1 MIFQRLA
8 ATVIAA
14 ENTVHSGNQFSRPEG
29 LGNIIIGTKVKP
41 GNHTIFIIRCRQK
54 NDRNIRVC
62 LDGTAQRKAASIDGS
77 GFSLCCAIKANSDIP
92 VIFLTA
98 SDDEYSVVA
107 GLDLGA
113 DDYIPKPFR
122 PRELISRMNSVLRRY
137 HRGSQPLEYHELKA
151 DTVRGLVYKNNVELT
166 LSALE
171 YRLLLLFLS
180 NQGIVLTRSRLL
192 DELWD
197 MAGEFVNDNTLTVY
211 IKRLREKIEADP
223 AHPEYIKTI
232 RGLGYKL
239 GD

>member
-1 MIFQRLA
+1 MTHVLLVDDDTSIVSNLRTFLNQEGFQVTSANNHKETIDLLDSGQYHFDLA
-8 ATVIAA
+8 
-14 ENTVHSGNQFSRPEG
+14 
-29 LGNIIIGTKVKP
+29 L
-41 GNHTIFIIRCRQK
+41 
-54 NDRNIRVC
+54 
-62 LDGTAQRKAASIDGS
+62 LDVSLPDGS
-77 GFSLCCAIKANSDIP
+77 GFSLCSAIKANSDIP

>member
-1 MIFQRLA
+1 MTHVLLVDDDTSIVSNLRTFLNQEGFQVTSANSQKETIDLLDSGQYHFDLA
-8 ATVIAA
+8 
-14 ENTVHSGNQFSRPEG
+14 
-29 LGNIIIGTKVKP
+29 L
-41 GNHTIFIIRCRQK
+41 
-54 NDRNIRVC
+54 
-62 LDGTAQRKAASIDGS
+62 LDVSLPDGS
-77 GFSLCCAIKANSDIP
+77 GFSLCSAIKTNSDIP

>member
-1 MIFQRLA
+1 MTHVLLVDDDTSIVSNLRTFLNQEGFQVTSANNQKETIDLLDSGQYHFDLA
-8 ATVIAA
+8 
-14 ENTVHSGNQFSRPEG
+14 
-29 LGNIIIGTKVKP
+29 L
-41 GNHTIFIIRCRQK
+41 
-54 NDRNIRVC
+54 
-62 LDGTAQRKAASIDGS
+62 LDVSLPDGS
-77 GFSLCCAIKANSDIP
+77 GFSLCSAIKANSDIP
-92 VIFLTA
+92 VIFPTA

>member
-1 MIFQRLA
+1 MTHVLLVDDDTSIVSNLRTFLNQEGFQFTSANNQKETIDLLDSGQYHFDLA
-8 ATVIAA
+8 
-14 ENTVHSGNQFSRPEG
+14 
-29 LGNIIIGTKVKP
+29 L
-41 GNHTIFIIRCRQK
+41 
-54 NDRNIRVC
+54 
-62 LDGTAQRKAASIDGS
+62 LDVSLPDGS
-77 GFSLCCAIKANSDIP
+77 GFSLCSAIKANSDIP

>member
-1 MIFQRLA
+1 MTHVLLVDDDTSIVSNLRTFLNQEGFQVTSANNQKETIDLLDSGQYHFDLA
-8 ATVIAA
+8 
-14 ENTVHSGNQFSRPEG
+14 
-29 LGNIIIGTKVKP
+29 L
-41 GNHTIFIIRCRQK
+41 
-54 NDRNIRVC
+54 
-62 LDGTAQRKAASIDGS
+62 LDVSLPDGS
-77 GFSLCCAIKANSDIP
+77 GFSLCSAIKTNSDIP

-113 DDYIPKPFR
+113 DDYISKPFR

>member
-1 MIFQRLA
+1 MTHVLLVDDDTSIVSNLRTFLNQEGFQVTSANNQKETIDLLDSGQYHFDLA
-8 ATVIAA
+8 
-14 ENTVHSGNQFSRPEG
+14 
-29 LGNIIIGTKVKP
+29 L
-41 GNHTIFIIRCRQK
+41 
-54 NDRNIRVC
+54 
-62 LDGTAQRKAASIDGS
+62 LDVSLPDGS
-77 GFSLCCAIKANSDIP
+77 GFSLCSAIKANSDIP

-151 DTVRGLVYKNNVELT
+151 DTVRGLVYKNNMELT

-197 MAGEFVNDNTLTVY
+197 MAGEFVNDNTLTDY

>member
-1 MIFQRLA
+1 MTHVLLVDDDTSIVSSLRTFLNQEGFQVTSANNHKETIDLLD
-8 ATVIAA
+8 
-14 ENTVHSGNQFSRPEG
+14 SGQYHFD
-29 LGNIIIGTKVKP
+29 LTL
-41 GNHTIFIIRCRQK
+41 
-54 NDRNIRVC
+54 
-62 LDGTAQRKAASIDGS
+62 LDVSLPDGS
-77 GFSLCCAIKANSDIP
+77 GFSLCSAIKANSDIP

>member
-1 MIFQRLA
+1 MTHVLLVDDDTSIVSNLRTFLNQEGFQVTSANNQKETIDLLDSGQYHFDLA
-8 ATVIAA
+8 
-14 ENTVHSGNQFSRPEG
+14 
-29 LGNIIIGTKVKP
+29 L
-41 GNHTIFIIRCRQK
+41 
-54 NDRNIRVC
+54 
-62 LDGTAQRKAASIDGS
+62 LDVSLSDGS
-77 GFSLCCAIKANSDIP
+77 GFSLCSAIKANSDIP

>member
-1 MIFQRLA
+1 MTHVLLVDDDTSIVSSLQTFLNQEGFQVTSA
-8 ATVIAA
+8 
-14 ENTVHSGNQFSRPEG
+14 N
-29 LGNIIIGTKVKP
+29 
-41 GNHTIFIIRCRQK
+41 NHKETI
-54 NDRNIRVC
+54 DL
-62 LDGTAQRKAASIDGS
+62 LDS
-77 GFSLCCAIKANSDIP
+77 GFSLCSALKANSDIP

-113 DDYIPKPFR
+113 DDYISKPFR

-180 NQGIVLTRSRLL
+180 NQGIILTRSRLL

>member
-1 MIFQRLA
+1 MTHVLLVDDDTSIVSNLRTFLNQEGFQVTSANNQKETIDLLDSGQYHFDLA
-8 ATVIAA
+8 
-14 ENTVHSGNQFSRPEG
+14 
-29 LGNIIIGTKVKP
+29 L
-41 GNHTIFIIRCRQK
+41 
-54 NDRNIRVC
+54 
-62 LDGTAQRKAASIDGS
+62 LDVSLPDGS
-77 GFSLCCAIKANSDIP
+77 GFSLFSAIKANSDIP

-122 PRELISRMNSVLRRY
+122 LRELISRMNSVLRRY

-180 NQGIVLTRSRLL
+180 NQSIVLTRSRLL

>member
-1 MIFQRLA
+1 MTHVLLVDDDTSIVSNLRTFLNQEGFQVTSANNQKETIDLLDSRQYHFDLA
-8 ATVIAA
+8 
-14 ENTVHSGNQFSRPEG
+14 
-29 LGNIIIGTKVKP
+29 L
-41 GNHTIFIIRCRQK
+41 
-54 NDRNIRVC
+54 
-62 LDGTAQRKAASIDGS
+62 LDVSLPDGS
-77 GFSLCCAIKANSDIP
+77 GFSLCSAIKTNSDIP

>member
-1 MIFQRLA
+1 MTHVLLVDDDTSIVSSLQTFLNQEGFQVTSANNQKETIDLLDSGQYHFDLA
-8 ATVIAA
+8 
-14 ENTVHSGNQFSRPEG
+14 
-29 LGNIIIGTKVKP
+29 L
-41 GNHTIFIIRCRQK
+41 
-54 NDRNIRVC
+54 
-62 LDGTAQRKAASIDGS
+62 LDVSLPDGS
-77 GFSLCCAIKANSDIP
+77 GFSLCSAIKANSDIP

-113 DDYIPKPFR
+113 DDYISKPFR

-223 AHPEYIKTI
+223 AHPKYIKTI

>member
-1 MIFQRLA
+1 MTHVLLVDDDTSIVSNLRTFLNQEGFQVTSANNQKETIDLLDSGQYHFDLA
-8 ATVIAA
+8 
-14 ENTVHSGNQFSRPEG
+14 
-29 LGNIIIGTKVKP
+29 L
-41 GNHTIFIIRCRQK
+41 
-54 NDRNIRVC
+54 
-62 LDGTAQRKAASIDGS
+62 LDVSLPDGS
-77 GFSLCCAIKANSDIP
+77 GFSLCSAIKANSDIP

-113 DDYIPKPFR
+113 DDYISKPFR

-137 HRGSQPLEYHELKA
+137 HRGSQPLEYHGLKA

>member
-1 MIFQRLA
+1 MTHVLLVDDDTSIVSSLQTFLNQEGFQVTSANNHKETIDLLDSGQYHFDLA
-8 ATVIAA
+8 
-14 ENTVHSGNQFSRPEG
+14 
-29 LGNIIIGTKVKP
+29 L
-41 GNHTIFIIRCRQK
+41 
-54 NDRNIRVC
+54 
-62 LDGTAQRKAASIDGS
+62 LDVSLPDGS
-77 GFSLCCAIKANSDIP
+77 GFSLCSAIKANSDIP

-113 DDYIPKPFR
+113 DDYISKPFR

>member
-1 MIFQRLA
+1 MAHVLLVDDDTSIVSSLQTFLNQEGFQVTSANNQKSARDLLDSGQYHFDLA
-8 ATVIAA
+8 LPDV
-14 ENTVHSGNQFSRPEG
+14 SLP
-29 LGNIIIGTKVKP
+29 
-41 GNHTIFIIRCRQK
+41 
-54 NDRNIRVC
+54 
-62 LDGTAQRKAASIDGS
+62 DGS
-77 GFSLCCAIKANSDIP
+77 GFSLCSAIKANSDIP

-113 DDYIPKPFR
+113 DDYISKPFR

-137 HRGSQPLEYHELKA
+137 HRGSQPLEYHALKV

>member
-1 MIFQRLA
+1 MTHVLLVDDDTSIVSNLCTFLNQEGFQVSSANNQKETIDLLDSGQYHFDLA
-8 ATVIAA
+8 
-14 ENTVHSGNQFSRPEG
+14 
-29 LGNIIIGTKVKP
+29 L
-41 GNHTIFIIRCRQK
+41 
-54 NDRNIRVC
+54 
-62 LDGTAQRKAASIDGS
+62 LDVSLPDGS
-77 GFSLCCAIKANSDIP
+77 GFSLCSAIKANSDIP

-113 DDYIPKPFR
+113 DDYISKPFR

>member
-1 MIFQRLA
+1 MTHVLLVDDDTSIVSNLRTFLNQEGFQVTSANNQKETIDLLDSGQYHFDLA
-8 ATVIAA
+8 
-14 ENTVHSGNQFSRPEG
+14 
-29 LGNIIIGTKVKP
+29 L
-41 GNHTIFIIRCRQK
+41 
-54 NDRNIRVC
+54 
-62 LDGTAQRKAASIDGS
+62 LDVSLPDGS
-77 GFSLCCAIKANSDIP
+77 GFSLCSAIKANSDIP

-180 NQGIVLTRSRLL
+180 NQSIVLTRSRLL

-197 MAGEFVNDNTLTVY
+197 MSGEFVNDNTLTVY

>member
-1 MIFQRLA
+1 MTHVLLVDDDTSIVSNLRTFLNQEGFQVTSANNQKGTIDLLDSGQYHFDLA
-8 ATVIAA
+8 
-14 ENTVHSGNQFSRPEG
+14 
-29 LGNIIIGTKVKP
+29 L
-41 GNHTIFIIRCRQK
+41 
-54 NDRNIRVC
+54 
-62 LDGTAQRKAASIDGS
+62 LDGSLPDGS
-77 GFSLCCAIKANSDIP
+77 GFSLCSAIKANSDIP

>member
-1 MIFQRLA
+1 MTHVLLVDDDTSIVSNLRTFLNQGGFQVTSANNQKETIDLLDSGQYHFDLA
-8 ATVIAA
+8 
-14 ENTVHSGNQFSRPEG
+14 
-29 LGNIIIGTKVKP
+29 L
-41 GNHTIFIIRCRQK
+41 
-54 NDRNIRVC
+54 
-62 LDGTAQRKAASIDGS
+62 LDVSLPDGS
-77 GFSLCCAIKANSDIP
+77 GFSLCSAIKANSDIP

-232 RGLGYKL
+232 RRLGYKL

>member
-1 MIFQRLA
+1 MTHVLLVDDDTSIVSNLRTLLNQEGFQVTSANNQKETIDLLDSGQYHFDLA
-8 ATVIAA
+8 
-14 ENTVHSGNQFSRPEG
+14 
-29 LGNIIIGTKVKP
+29 L
-41 GNHTIFIIRCRQK
+41 
-54 NDRNIRVC
+54 
-62 LDGTAQRKAASIDGS
+62 LDVSLPDGS
-77 GFSLCCAIKANSDIP
+77 GFSLCSAIKTNSDIP

-122 PRELISRMNSVLRRY
+122 PRELISRINSVLRRY

>member
-1 MIFQRLA
+1 MTHVLLVDDDTSIVSSLRTFLNQEGFQVTSANNQKETIDLLDSGQYHFDLA
-8 ATVIAA
+8 
-14 ENTVHSGNQFSRPEG
+14 
-29 LGNIIIGTKVKP
+29 L
-41 GNHTIFIIRCRQK
+41 
-54 NDRNIRVC
+54 
-62 LDGTAQRKAASIDGS
+62 LDVSLPDGS
-77 GFSLCCAIKANSDIP
+77 GFSLCSAIKANSDIP

-171 YRLLLLFLS
+171 YRLLLLFLF

>member
-1 MIFQRLA
+1 MTHVLLVDDDTSIVSSLRTFLNQEGFQVTSANNQKETIDLLDSGQYHFDLA
-8 ATVIAA
+8 
-14 ENTVHSGNQFSRPEG
+14 
-29 LGNIIIGTKVKP
+29 L
-41 GNHTIFIIRCRQK
+41 
-54 NDRNIRVC
+54 
-62 LDGTAQRKAASIDGS
+62 LDVSLPDGS
-77 GFSLCCAIKANSDIP
+77 GFSLCSAIKANSDIP

-211 IKRLREKIEADP
+211 IKRLREKTEADP

>member
-1 MIFQRLA
+1 MTHVLLVDDDTSIVSSLRTFLNQEGFQVTSANNQKETIDLLDSGQYHFDLA
-8 ATVIAA
+8 
-14 ENTVHSGNQFSRPEG
+14 
-29 LGNIIIGTKVKP
+29 L
-41 GNHTIFIIRCRQK
+41 
-54 NDRNIRVC
+54 
-62 LDGTAQRKAASIDGS
+62 LDVSLPDGS
-77 GFSLCCAIKANSDIP
+77 GFSLCSAIKANSDIP

-98 SDDEYSVVA
+98 SDGEYSVVA

-197 MAGEFVNDNTLTVY
+197 MAGKFVNDNTLTVY

>member
-1 MIFQRLA
+1 MTYVLLVDDDTSIVSNLRTFLNQEGFQVTSSKNQKETIDLLDSGQYHFDLA
-8 ATVIAA
+8 
-14 ENTVHSGNQFSRPEG
+14 
-29 LGNIIIGTKVKP
+29 L
-41 GNHTIFIIRCRQK
+41 
-54 NDRNIRVC
+54 
-62 LDGTAQRKAASIDGS
+62 LDVSLPDGS
-77 GFSLCCAIKANSDIP
+77 GFSLCSAIKANSDIP

-151 DTVRGLVYKNNVELT
+151 DTVRGLVYKNNMELT

>member
-1 MIFQRLA
+1 MTHVLLVDDDTSIVSSLRTFLNQEGFQVTSANNHKETIDLLDSGQYHFDLA
-8 ATVIAA
+8 
-14 ENTVHSGNQFSRPEG
+14 
-29 LGNIIIGTKVKP
+29 L
-41 GNHTIFIIRCRQK
+41 
-54 NDRNIRVC
+54 
-62 LDGTAQRKAASIDGS
+62 LDVSLPDGS
-77 GFSLCCAIKANSDIP
+77 GFSLCSAIKANSDIP

-113 DDYIPKPFR
+113 DDYISKPFR

-137 HRGSQPLEYHELKA
+137 HRGSQTLEYHALKA

>member
-1 MIFQRLA
+1 MTHVLLVDDDTSIVSNLRTFLNQEGFQVTSANNQKETIDLLDSGQYHFDLA
-8 ATVIAA
+8 
-14 ENTVHSGNQFSRPEG
+14 
-29 LGNIIIGTKVKP
+29 L
-41 GNHTIFIIRCRQK
+41 
-54 NDRNIRVC
+54 
-62 LDGTAQRKAASIDGS
+62 LDVSLPDGS
-77 GFSLCCAIKANSDIP
+77 DFSLCSAIKTNSDIP

-171 YRLLLLFLS
+171 YQLLLLFLS

>member
-1 MIFQRLA
+1 MTHVLLVDDDTSIVSNLRTFLNQEGFQVTSANNQKETIDLLDSGQYHFDLA
-8 ATVIAA
+8 
-14 ENTVHSGNQFSRPEG
+14 
-29 LGNIIIGTKVKP
+29 L
-41 GNHTIFIIRCRQK
+41 
-54 NDRNIRVC
+54 
-62 LDGTAQRKAASIDGS
+62 LDVSLPDGS
-77 GFSLCCAIKANSDIP
+77 GFSLCSAIKANSDIP

-211 IKRLREKIEADP
+211 IKGLREKIEADP
-223 AHPEYIKTI
+223 AHPGIYQNHPRT
-232 RGLGYKL
+232 GL
-239 GD
+239 

>member
-1 MIFQRLA
+1 MTHVLLVDDDTSIVSNLRTFLNQEGFQVTSANNQKETIDLLDSGQYHFDLA
-8 ATVIAA
+8 
-14 ENTVHSGNQFSRPEG
+14 
-29 LGNIIIGTKVKP
+29 L
-41 GNHTIFIIRCRQK
+41 
-54 NDRNIRVC
+54 
-62 LDGTAQRKAASIDGS
+62 LDVSLPDGS
-77 GFSLCCAIKANSDIP
+77 GFSLCSAIKANSDIP

-122 PRELISRMNSVLRRY
+122 PRELISRINSVLRRY
-137 HRGSQPLEYHELKA
+137 HRGCQPLEYHELKA

>member
-1 MIFQRLA
+1 MTHVLLVDDDTSIVSNLRTFLNQEGFQVTSANNQKETIDLLDSGQYHFDLA
-8 ATVIAA
+8 
-14 ENTVHSGNQFSRPEG
+14 
-29 LGNIIIGTKVKP
+29 L
-41 GNHTIFIIRCRQK
+41 
-54 NDRNIRVC
+54 
-62 LDGTAQRKAASIDGS
+62 LDVSLPDGS
-77 GFSLCCAIKANSDIP
+77 GFSLCNAIKTNSDIP

>member
-1 MIFQRLA
+1 MTHVLLVDDDTSIVSSLQTFLNQEGFQVTSANNQKETIDLLDSGQYHFDLA
-8 ATVIAA
+8 
-14 ENTVHSGNQFSRPEG
+14 
-29 LGNIIIGTKVKP
+29 L
-41 GNHTIFIIRCRQK
+41 
-54 NDRNIRVC
+54 
-62 LDGTAQRKAASIDGS
+62 LDVSLPDGS
-77 GFSLCCAIKANSDIP
+77 GFSLCSAIKANSDIP

>member
-1 MIFQRLA
+1 MTHVLLVDDDTSIVSSLRTFLNQEGFQVTSANNQKKTIDLLDSGQYHFDLA
-8 ATVIAA
+8 
-14 ENTVHSGNQFSRPEG
+14 
-29 LGNIIIGTKVKP
+29 L
-41 GNHTIFIIRCRQK
+41 
-54 NDRNIRVC
+54 
-62 LDGTAQRKAASIDGS
+62 LDVSLPDGS
-77 GFSLCCAIKANSDIP
+77 GFSLCSAIKANSDIP

-180 NQGIVLTRSRLL
+180 NQSIVLTRSRLL